1 MTIAEHFRIS
11 PLEVYERWEYL
22 KVIVTYV
29 DIHNKNITNYIIE
42 DRAAKGVNKRIFRP
56 EEEYIRNETL
66 DDIQKLEEET
76 SEAQKELDRIYGGD

>member
-1 MTIAEHFRIS
+1 M
-11 PLEVYERWEYL
+11 
-22 KVIVTYV
+22 IVTYV

>member
-56 EEEYIRNETL
+56 EEEYIINETL

-76 SEAQKELDRIYGGD
+76 SEAQKELDKIYGGD